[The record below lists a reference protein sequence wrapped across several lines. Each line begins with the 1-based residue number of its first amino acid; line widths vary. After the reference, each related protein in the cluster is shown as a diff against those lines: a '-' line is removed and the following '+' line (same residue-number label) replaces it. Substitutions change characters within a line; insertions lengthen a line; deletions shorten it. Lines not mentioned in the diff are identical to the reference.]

1 MIGIH
6 TPESNEENIVEN
18 VRRHA
23 QEENL
28 DFPILIDNQK
38 KNWQAW
44 GNTIWPSLYLIAQRG
59 YVRAWWY
66 GELNWKEAGGQRIM
80 QTRIEELL
88 GESLLG
94 P

>member
-6 TPESNEENIVEN
+6 TPETPDEHVVQN

-23 QEENL
+23 KKENL

-44 GNTIWPSLYLIAQRG
+44 GNTIWPSLYLIDKQG

-66 GELNWKEAGGQRIM
+66 GELNWQEAGGQRVM
-80 QTRIEELL
+80 KTRIKELL
-88 GESLLG
+88 K
-94 P
+94 